1 MAINRNSSNR
11 FVTTQTVSATASS
24 ITVANVFGSQSY
36 QIRVTGNTAA
46 HLKIFDIT
54 AATTA
59 ATTSD
64 AFIPANTVGEYF
76 TVTPGQKCS
85 VIRASTDGL
94 VTATNGSL
102 FISEVSG

>member
-11 FVTTQTVSATASS
+11 FVATQTVSATSSS
-24 ITVANVFGSQSY
+24 ITIANGFGSQSY
-36 QIRVTGNTAA
+36 QIRVTANTAC
-46 HLKIFDIT
+46 HLKIFDIA

-64 AFIPANTVGEYF
+64 QFVPANTFGEYF

-94 VTATNGSL
+94 VTATNGTAW
-102 FISEVSG
+102 IMK